1 MRLALV
7 LIIISLVPVAGCVQ
21 QEVLDSTTIETS
33 DAGLTLSERLSSGD
47 TSAIPEAIELLD
59 SDKLV
64 TEFEP
69 PKLEREFVFYDLNKY
84 TGLDFGYDPHSPDRD
99 NSIQQWRNWWNENQ
113 NNIVWN
119 GNKYVIQ

>member
-7 LIIISLVPVAGCVQ
+7 LIIISLVAIAGCVQ

-33 DAGLTLSERLSSGD
+33 DEALAVSGRLASGD

-69 PKLEREFVFYDLNKY
+69 PKPVRDAKHKAKKPKY
-84 TGLDFGYDPHSPDRD
+84 LC
-99 NSIQQWRNWWNENQ
+99 
-113 NNIVWN
+113 
-119 GNKYVIQ
+119 